1 MLVSMN
7 PEKRVEI
14 IGFLACYGHFLR
26 HLGHFPRFK
35 TQSSH
40 GGAHN
45 FGLETGL
52 PCRPAW

>member
-1 MLVSMN
+1 MPESMN
-7 PEKRVEI
+7 SENQAEI
-14 IGFLACYGHFLR
+14 ICFLACSGHFLR
-26 HLGHFPRFK
+26 HLGHLPRFK

-40 GGAHN
+40 VGAHN